1 MNKGDK
7 YIFKD
12 TVNHSRLLNSNSH
25 RSNSTTIVVKVI
37 TQETSDV

>member
-12 TVNHSRLLNSNSH
+12 AFNHPRLLNSNSH